1 MIQSTTITT
10 GIICYE
16 CMMGRRPYNGR
27 SRREIRNQILSKQAV
42 IKQEHVPRGW
52 SASSVNFINALIQRK
67 PYKRLGINGIEEIKQ
82 HEWFKGFDWE
92 KMGNKQIKPSFIP
105 NIKNVFDYLRNL
117 TEDYSQS
124 ESMMENSGVVRRK
137 SFQDLFKNYD
147 ILPKT
152 VNNSKELSS
161 QREPDKKSEKIEK
174 RGEEAST
181 RNSTKQTTQTQNQFN
196 ATLNMSKKQKVS
208 RIEIKPKS
216 RNSVLEKMAAHNRSK
231 LKSVKKKTPQP
242 LYQSQRAP
250 QQKEIGPQTAKA
262 QIEEGKLCF
271 EKSRIYPDPPQS
283 KDLKVSASCR
293 SQLKNRKTAKRERI
307 VDESQRN
314 RQSRRSLNASRNSAK
329 RKQAQREKS
338 IKKEQLKASAK
349 SRRSQKKSGSKKKKQ
364 KKVEECWKKY
374 KINAQRKSRKDSSI
388 RRSSKKNRKFSSLG
402 SKQDSRAMD
411 VSIRAGSKPKF
422 GNDFPK
428 HNNKAN
434 KLSQDLNGYL
444 SLNSRNFSDNRAI
457 NQSIL
462 QSKKSNRLRH
472 SGRGTLVG
480 SHYYLSPNFERRR
493 SRHSNLMKSV
503 NYSRLTNARRAKHNS
518 FSRQSVRRAGERS
531 RDRGPESICLG
542 PEAIKRSDMKESLRK
557 ASFNGSFFEKLKK
570 FGRKKLQKRLPQG
583 SSRHLSI
590 YLSHGSNAYRPSH
603 LKWKPPATNNVM
615 QNSKQRSLSKRKS
628 RGEAFRE
635 MDAFEKLKQNPSR
648 GSGFLKKGSGR
659 QERQEIADPMN
670 STSKVDAMAVRL
682 NKENKAVARPVYYN
696 IGTASKKRR
705 REAQRRALGEVSRN
719 RSRSRFLLE

>member
-1 MIQSTTITT
+1 
-10 GIICYE
+10 
-16 CMMGRRPYNGR
+16 MMGRRPYNGR

-52 SASSVNFINALIQRK
+52 SASSVNFINSLIQRK

-137 SFQDLFKNYD
+137 SFQDLFKDYD
-147 ILPKT
+147 IHPKT
-152 VNNSKELSS
+152 VSNSKDLST
-161 QREPDKKSEKIEK
+161 QRDREKKMEK
-174 RGEEAST
+174 RAEEVSS
-181 RNSTKQTTQTQNQFN
+181 RNSSKHTTHTQNQLN
-196 ATLNMSKKQKVS
+196 ATVNMSKKQKVS

-216 RNSVLEKMAAHNRSK
+216 RNSVLEKMAAHNKSK
-231 LKSVKKKTPQP
+231 LKSVKKKPPQP
-242 LYQSQRAP
+242 LYQSQRG
-250 QQKEIGPQTAKA
+250 QQHNEIGPQTAKA

-271 EKSRIYPDPPQS
+271 EKSKIYPDPPQS

-293 SQLKNRKTAKRERI
+293 SQLKNRKVGKRDRI
-307 VDESQRN
+307 VNESHKN

-329 RKQAQREKS
+329 NKQAQREKS
-338 IKKEQLKASAK
+338 LKKEHLKASAK

-364 KKVEECWKKY
+364 KKVEECWKRY
-374 KINAQRKSRKDSSI
+374 KINAQRKSRKNSSI
-388 RRSSKKNRKFSSLG
+388 RRSSKKSRKFSSLG

-411 VSIRAGSKPKF
+411 VSVRGGSKPKF
-422 GNDFPK
+422 GNEFPK
-428 HNNKAN
+428 PNNKAH

-444 SLNSRNFSDNRAI
+444 SLNSRNFSDNRGI

-542 PEAIKRSDMKESLRK
+542 PEAIKRSEMKESLRK

-603 LKWKPPATNNVM
+603 LKWKPPATNNAM

-648 GSGFLKKGSGR
+648 GSGFIKKGSGR
-659 QERQEIADPMN
+659 QERHEIADPMN
-670 STSKVDAMAVRL
+670 CTSKVDGMAVRL